1 MGSLVLLDLMG
12 GVALLLWGLHMV
24 HSGILRAFGPN
35 LRHLLG
41 RALGNRLTAFSAGL
55 GLTALLQS
63 STATALITSSFTSEG
78 LVSLVPALAIMLG
91 ANVGTTL
98 IVQVLS
104 FNIAAV
110 APVLFIVG
118 LVAFRSGPR
127 SRIKDVGRVFI
138 GLGLMLLALH
148 ILLNTLAPA
157 ENAPGVRVFMNA
169 ITGDPILCILFAAVI
184 TWLVH
189 SSVASVL
196 LVMSL
201 AYAHFITPP
210 AALALVLGAN
220 LGSAINPLVEGARRD
235 NPASYR
241 LPLGNLI
248 NRVAGI
254 LLVAPFLGPIA
265 ELLQSWQPDLAK
277 ATALFHIAF
286 NVATAVAF
294 IGLLDGLAAILKK
307 LLPERV
313 READPS
319 GPRYLDESALE
330 TPSLALADAAR
341 ETLHM
346 GDHVEIMLRKVM
358 AAMMTN
364 DRALV
369 DQVTQMD
376 NSVDS
381 LDEAIKLYVTKLT
394 RGSLDER
401 EGQRAMEIV
410 SFAINLEHI
419 GDIID
424 KNLSELATK
433 KIKRRF
439 QFSAEGAEE
448 LSAFHKRTMDSLRIA
463 FGVFMSGD
471 VNEARKLLA
480 EKSALRNAELAATE
494 RHLDRLREGRPET
507 IETTSLHL
515 DVLRDLRRI
524 HSHICSVAIPC
535 SMPPAN
541 SPPIA
546 APRRFWPHCRRRCT
560 AADKSTIQRLR
571 CAAAVLHDQH
581 DVSDVDDRRHRLAED
596 DHRLTLG
603 DAVDQRHQ
611 PASHREEPERHRHHA
626 LSGALARNPLHQET
640 GGEQQLRDQ
649 PEGQPEI
656 ELGDEYVVEIVAKR
670 LAVLNQHQITSVAMG
685 VGFLRRISH
694 HTPARSMIPIH
705 SRSKKP

>member
-24 HSGILRAFGPN
+24 HSGILRAFGPD
-35 LRHLLG
+35 LRLLLAK
-41 RALGNRLTAFSAGL
+41 ALNNRFAAFAAGI

-98 IVQVLS
+98 IVQILS
-104 FNIAAV
+104 FNISAA
-110 APVLFIVG
+110 APVLFVLG
-118 LVAFRSGPR
+118 LVAFRSGAR
-127 SRIKDVGRVFI
+127 SRIKDIGRVSI

-148 ILLNTLAPA
+148 ILLDTLAPA
-157 ENAPGVRVFMNA
+157 ENAPGVRIFMNA
-169 ITGDPILCILFAAVI
+169 ITGDPVLCIVIGAAV
-184 TWLVH
+184 TWAVH

-201 AYAHFITPP
+201 AYAQFISPF

-220 LGSAINPLVEGARRD
+220 LGSAINPVFEGARRD

-241 LPLGNLI
+241 LPLGNLV
-248 NRVAGI
+248 NRLVGV
-254 LLVAPFLGPIA
+254 LLVAPFLRPIA
-265 ELLQSWQPDLAK
+265 EHLQAWQPDLAK
-277 ATALFHIAF
+277 LIAEFHTAF
-286 NVATAVAF
+286 NVGTAVLF
-294 IGLLDGLAAILKK
+294 IGLLDNMARLLKK
-307 LLPERV
+307 LLPNQV
-313 READPS
+313 RETDPS
-319 GPRYLDESALE
+319 RPRYLDESALE

-364 DRALV
+364 DRSLV
-369 DQVTQMD
+369 DQVSKMD
-376 NSVDS
+376 NSVDN

-394 RGSLDER
+394 RGSLDEH
-401 EGQRAMEIV
+401 EGRRAMEII
-410 SFAINLEHI
+410 SFTINLEHI

-439 QFSAEGAEE
+439 QFSQEGAEE

-471 VNEARKLLA
+471 VNEARKLLV
-480 EKSALRNAELAATE
+480 EKAHLRNTEIAATE
-494 RHLDRLREGRPET
+494 RHLDRLREGRPES

-524 HSHICSVAIPC
+524 HSHICSVAYPVLD
-535 SMPPAN
+535 
-541 SPPIA
+541 A
-546 APRRFWPHCRRRCT
+546 A
-560 AADKSTIQRLR
+560 
-571 CAAAVLHDQH
+571 
-581 DVSDVDDRRHRLAED
+581 
-596 DHRLTLG
+596 
-603 DAVDQRHQ
+603 
-611 PASHREEPERHRHHA
+611 
-626 LSGALARNPLHQET
+626 
-640 GGEQQLRDQ
+640 GEL
-649 PEGQPEI
+649 
-656 ELGDEYVVEIVAKR
+656 
-670 LAVLNQHQITSVAMG
+670 
-685 VGFLRRISH
+685 
-694 HTPARSMIPIH
+694 PARQNAESELAALPAAG
-705 SRSKKP
+705 RQT

>member
-1 MGSLVLLDLMG
+1 MVLLDLLG

-24 HSGILRAFGPN
+24 HSGILRAFGPD
-35 LRHLLG
+35 LRLLLAK
-41 RALGNRLTAFSAGL
+41 ALNNRLSAFAAGI

-63 STATALITSSFTSEG
+63 STATALITTSFAAEG
-78 LVSLVPALAIMLG
+78 MVSLVSALAIMLG
-91 ANVGTTL
+91 ANLGTTL
-98 IVQVLS
+98 IVQVMS

-110 APVLFIVG
+110 APILFIIG

-127 SRIKDVGRVFI
+127 SRIKDIGRVSI

-148 ILLNTLAPA
+148 ILLDSLAPA
-157 ENAPGVRVFMNA
+157 ENAPGVLVVMNA
-169 ITGDPILCILFAAVI
+169 LTGDPVLCIIIGALV
-184 TWLVH
+184 TWVVH

-201 AYAHFITPP
+201 AYAHFISPY

-220 LGSAINPLVEGARRD
+220 LGSAINPLFEGARRD

-241 LPLGNLI
+241 LPLGNLV
-248 NRVAGI
+248 NRLVGI
-254 LLVAPFLGPIA
+254 MLVAPFLHPIA
-265 ELLQSWQPDLAK
+265 GLLQVWQPDLAK
-277 ATALFHIAF
+277 ATAMFHIAF
-286 NVATAVAF
+286 NAATALLF
-294 IGLLDGLAAILKK
+294 IGLLDGMARLLEA
-307 LLPERV
+307 LLPNRLQET
-313 READPS
+313 DPS
-319 GPRYLDESALE
+319 RPRYLDESALE

-346 GDHVEIMLRKVM
+346 GDHVEIMLRQVM

-369 DQVTQMD
+369 DQVSRMD
-376 NSVDS
+376 NAVDG

-401 EGQRAMEIV
+401 EGHRAMEII

-439 QFSAEGAEE
+439 QFSPEGAEE
-448 LSAFHKRTMDSLRIA
+448 LSIFHKRTMDSLRIA

-480 EKSALRNAELAATE
+480 DKAALRNAELAATE
-494 RHLDRLREGRPET
+494 RHLDRLREGRSES

-524 HSHICSVAIPC
+524 HSHICSVAYPVLD
-535 SMPPAN
+535 
-541 SPPIA
+541 A
-546 APRRFWPHCRRRCT
+546 A
-560 AADKSTIQRLR
+560 
-571 CAAAVLHDQH
+571 
-581 DVSDVDDRRHRLAED
+581 
-596 DHRLTLG
+596 
-603 DAVDQRHQ
+603 
-611 PASHREEPERHRHHA
+611 
-626 LSGALARNPLHQET
+626 
-640 GGEQQLRDQ
+640 GEL
-649 PEGQPEI
+649 
-656 ELGDEYVVEIVAKR
+656 
-670 LAVLNQHQITSVAMG
+670 
-685 VGFLRRISH
+685 
-694 HTPARSMIPIH
+694 PARRSAENGPVALPAGTAPST
-705 SRSKKP
+705 SR

>member
-24 HSGILRAFGPN
+24 QSGILRAFGPD
-35 LRHLLG
+35 LRLLLAK
-41 RALGNRLTAFSAGL
+41 ALNNRFAAFAAGI

-63 STATALITSSFTSEG
+63 STATALITSSFTAEG

-104 FNIAAV
+104 FNV
-110 APVLFIVG
+110 SSLAPVLFVLG
-118 LVAFRSGPR
+118 LVAFRSGAR
-127 SRIKDVGRVFI
+127 SRIKDIGRVSI

-148 ILLNTLAPA
+148 ILLDTLAPA

-169 ITGDPILCILFAAVI
+169 ITGDPVLCIVLGAAV
-184 TWLVH
+184 TWAVH
-189 SSVASVL
+189 SSVATVL

-201 AYAHFITPP
+201 AYAQFISPF

-220 LGSAINPLVEGARRD
+220 LGSAINPVFEGARRD

-248 NRVAGI
+248 NRMVGV
-254 LLVAPFLGPIA
+254 LLIAPFLRPIA
-265 ELLQSWQPDLAK
+265 EHLHIWQPDLAK
-277 ATALFHIAF
+277 LTAEFHIAF
-286 NVATAVAF
+286 NVATAILF
-294 IGLLDGLAAILKK
+294 IGLLDTMARLLKK
-307 LLPERV
+307 LLPNRV
-313 READPS
+313 QETDPS
-319 GPRYLDESALE
+319 RPRYLDESALE

-346 GDHVEIMLRKVM
+346 GDLVEIMLRKVM

-364 DRALV
+364 DRSLV
-369 DQVTQMD
+369 DQVSKMD
-376 NSVDS
+376 NSVDN

-394 RGSLDER
+394 RGSLDEH
-401 EGQRAMEIV
+401 EGRRAMEII
-410 SFAINLEHI
+410 SFTINLEHI

-439 QFSAEGAEE
+439 QFSAEGADE

-471 VNEARKLLA
+471 VNEARKLLV
-480 EKSALRNAELAATE
+480 EKAHLRNTEIAATE

-524 HSHICSVAIPC
+524 HSHICSVAYPVLDAAGEL
-535 SMPPAN
+535 PDRQNAERELDTLPA
-541 SPPIA
+541 A
-546 APRRFWPHCRRRCT
+546 GR
-560 AADKSTIQRLR
+560 Q
-571 CAAAVLHDQH
+571 
-581 DVSDVDDRRHRLAED
+581 
-596 DHRLTLG
+596 
-603 DAVDQRHQ
+603 
-611 PASHREEPERHRHHA
+611 
-626 LSGALARNPLHQET
+626 T
-640 GGEQQLRDQ
+640 GE
-649 PEGQPEI
+649 
-656 ELGDEYVVEIVAKR
+656 V
-670 LAVLNQHQITSVAMG
+670 
-685 VGFLRRISH
+685 
-694 HTPARSMIPIH
+694 TP
-705 SRSKKP
+705 

>member
-24 HSGILRAFGPN
+24 HSGILRAFGPD
-35 LRHLLG
+35 LRQLLAK
-41 RALGNRLTAFSAGL
+41 ALSNRFAAFGAGL

-98 IVQVLS
+98 IVQILS

-110 APVLFIVG
+110 APVLFLIG
-118 LVAFRSGPR
+118 LVAFRSGAR
-127 SRIKDVGRVFI
+127 SRIKDIGRVFI

-169 ITGDPILCILFAAVI
+169 ITGDPVLCILFAAIV

-196 LVMSL
+196 LIMSL
-201 AYAHFITPP
+201 AYAHFVTPY

-220 LGSAINPLVEGARRD
+220 LGSAINPIVEGARRD

-241 LPLGNLI
+241 LPLGNLV
-248 NRVAGI
+248 NRLAGI
-254 LLVAPFLGPIA
+254 LLVAPFLQPIA
-265 ELLQSWQPDLAK
+265 DLLISWQPDVAK

-286 NVATAVAF
+286 NLVTALLF
-294 IGLLDGLAAILKK
+294 IGLLDGMARLLKA
-307 LLPERV
+307 LLPER
-313 READPS
+313 AKATDPS

-369 DQVTQMD
+369 DQVSQMD

-448 LSAFHKRTMDSLRIA
+448 LSTFHKRTMDSLRIA

-480 EKSALRNAELAATE
+480 EKAALRNAELAATE

-524 HSHICSVAIPC
+524 HSHICSVAYPVLDAAGELAAYR
-535 SMPPAN
+535 SAETELPAL
-541 SPPIA
+541 P
-546 APRRFWPHCRRRCT
+546 APVPGR
-560 AADKSTIQRLR
+560 
-571 CAAAVLHDQH
+571 
-581 DVSDVDDRRHRLAED
+581 
-596 DHRLTLG
+596 G
-603 DAVDQRHQ
+603 
-611 PASHREEPERHRHHA
+611 
-626 LSGALARNPLHQET
+626 
-640 GGEQQLRDQ
+640 
-649 PEGQPEI
+649 
-656 ELGDEYVVEIVAKR
+656 
-670 LAVLNQHQITSVAMG
+670 
-685 VGFLRRISH
+685 
-694 HTPARSMIPIH
+694 
-705 SRSKKP
+705 